1 MSEWFYE
8 KINTSTGLIALLVL
22 FGLIIFSAN
31 LEIKDHDLWLHLGV
45 GKYISETGSVPNVD
59 ILSSTLKDKSWSNH
73 EWLFQITVF
82 NVYKLGGIEG
92 LIMLRVVL
100 FTLIFFVFLFAVF
113 DIERLTLPV
122 LLLYLVLMVAQNRMT
137 IRPEIFSLLFLS
149 VFFFFLSSRMQKK
162 STIWLLAIIQIA
174 WCNIHGYFI
183 LGPAVLLIGILSEII
198 KRKVPLC
205 FEWNNIGRL
214 DNEEYGNIKLAFWVV
229 TASCLV
235 NPHFIVGFIYP
246 LKVMFSLS
254 GDSKVF
260 FEHITELA
268 KPISLNTIFSPG
280 EYPYYKILIVISA
293 LSFLFNIK
301 KIDLSVLFVWLI
313 FLFFSLNA
321 VRNMVF
327 FSFVAFFVVVINM
340 QYVDYDKLIPPV
352 VSGKRMK
359 LVCMILINL
368 LMINHMIK
376 TIDAFSL
383 QGYFDFDKY
392 ERKSEYG
399 GVSKHNFPEKAV
411 DFIVENNIKG
421 GIFNDFNSGAYLIGR
436 TFPNIKVF
444 IDGRTEVYGSTFFQL
459 YRKTIEGDSETF
471 DRFQKKFDL
480 TGAFLNLLYDPSYAK
495 IVKHIYR
502 SPEWVLVY
510 FDYDAV
516 VFLKDVEKNRQVID
530 KFRIDLKD
538 YEPQRLDIA
547 KLGLKNITPYRYA
560 NRAYALLN
568 MGEVEKAKEEALE
581 ALKYFPYYSHLYV
594 ILGKADIE
602 NGDFENAFKKL
613 RVAKLLD
620 QKDPETRYL
629 LALTYFNLGEIDKS
643 RQQLSMVQGK
653 LRSIPEVVELEGKL
667 SALGK

>member
-8 KINTSTGLIALLVL
+8 KISTSTGLIALLVL

-59 ILSSTLKDKSWSNH
+59 ILSSTLKDKSWNDH
-73 EWLFQITVF
+73 EWLFQIILF
-82 NVYKLGGIEG
+82 NVHKLGGIEG
-92 LIMLRVVL
+92 LIMLRVIL
-100 FTLIFFVFLFAVF
+100 FIAIFFVFLFAVF

-149 VFFFFLSSRMQKK
+149 MFFFVLSSRINKK
-162 STIWLLAIIQIA
+162 SSIWFLAIIQIA

-183 LGPAVLLIGILSEII
+183 LGPAVLLVGILSEMI
-198 KRKVPLC
+198 KRKVPLW

-214 DNEEYGNIKLAFWVV
+214 DDKEYGNIKLAFWVV

-235 NPHFIVGFIYP
+235 NPYFIEGLVYP
-246 LKVMFSLS
+246 FTVMFSLS

-268 KPISLNTIFSPG
+268 KPISFNTMFSLA
-280 EYPYYKILIVISA
+280 EYPYYKALILISS
-293 LSFLFNIK
+293 LSFLANLK
-301 KIDLSVLFVWLI
+301 KMDLSVLFIWSI
-313 FLFFSLNA
+313 FLMFSLNA

-327 FSFVAFFVVVINM
+327 FSFVAFFVVIINM
-340 QYVDYDKLIPPV
+340 QYVDHNKFIPPV

-399 GVSKHNFPEKAV
+399 GVSKHNFPEQAV
-411 DFIVENNIKG
+411 DFLVENNIKG

-459 YRKTIEGDSETF
+459 YRKTIEGDSQNF

-495 IVKHIYR
+495 IIKHLHK

-530 KFRIDLKD
+530 KFAIDLKD
-538 YEPQRLDIA
+538 YKTERLDIA

-568 MGEVEKAKEEALE
+568 MGEVDKAKEEALE
-581 ALKYFPYYSHLYV
+581 ALKYFPYYSHLHV
-594 ILGKADIE
+594 IL
-602 NGDFENAFKKL
+602 
-613 RVAKLLD
+613 
-620 QKDPETRYL
+620 
-629 LALTYFNLGEIDKS
+629 
-643 RQQLSMVQGK
+643 
-653 LRSIPEVVELEGKL
+653 
-667 SALGK
+667 